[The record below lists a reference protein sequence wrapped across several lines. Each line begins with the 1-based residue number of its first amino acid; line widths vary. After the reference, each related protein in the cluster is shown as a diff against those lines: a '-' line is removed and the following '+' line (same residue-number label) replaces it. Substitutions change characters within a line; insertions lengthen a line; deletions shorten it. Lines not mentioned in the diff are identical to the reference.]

1 MNRAMLSELWS
12 KNVISVG
19 RVGALAVA
27 LGVGAAIASMPAVAS
42 ADTADSDGAGTVSSA
57 RPSSASSPSA
67 RPATRGA
74 SARQGI
80 GGRTAAQQNVVVV
93 PGGAVANT
101 AVANTVVAKTGVR
114 LTPPV
119 AAAQSG
125 RREARMTS
133 RTTRASAAAIGDKSA
148 AVSPPITAPVGM
160 ASPSAN
166 AVGSWQPGS
175 VLRAFVGDGTAS
187 NPNGGLF
194 VGDGFSYDATSC
206 PTGSCN
212 GGSGGV
218 FGNGGAGYNG
228 GNGGWAGWFGRGGAG
243 GDAIT
248 VASGGSGGSGG
259 VFVGDGGS
267 GGSGAPA
274 PYGAAFAGGVG
285 GSGGDGGLFFG
296 DGGGGGIGG
305 NGITTG
311 GGSGGAGGDGGFI
324 LSQGGRGGDGG
335 SGTTGGSGGAAGVGR
350 ELFFVATAAKPGAPG
365 STNVVIS
372 DQYGSTTIGGK
383 YVVLNNNYSGN
394 GSQTITVTSTG
405 FAITQRTGS
414 TSTSGAPL
422 SYPAVYLGCH
432 YTNCSPSTPLPLKI
446 GDITNATSS
455 ISYTYPSDA
464 SAIYDASYDIWMD
477 PTAKT
482 TGVNQQE
489 LMIWFNKQGGVQPIS
504 YSYDANGA
512 VPIATTTIGG
522 VSWNVYQGNN
532 GANNVV
538 SYVAVTPPITALTN
552 LNLLAFIDDTQSR
565 TSNFAQPVT
574 DAWYLTSIQAGFEP
588 WSGGVGLTVNSFD
601 ATVT

>member
-1 MNRAMLSELWS
+1 MNRAMQFQLW
-12 KNVISVG
+12 KNVCSVG

-42 ADTADSDGAGTVSSA
+42 ADTADSDGAGTASSA

-67 RPATRGA
+67 RPTTRGA

-80 GGRTAAQQNVVVV
+80 GGRTTAQHNIAVA
-93 PGGAVANT
+93 PGGAVVNT
-101 AVANTVVAKTGVR
+101 AVANSGVQ
-114 LTPPV
+114 LMPPV

-125 RREARMTS
+125 RRDVRTAS
-133 RTTRASAAAIGDKSA
+133 RTVRASAAAIGDKSA
-148 AVSPPITAPVGM
+148 AVSPPVTTPVGI
-160 ASPSAN
+160 ASPRAT

-175 VLRAFVGDGTAS
+175 GLRAFVGDGTAS
-187 NPNGGLF
+187 NPNGGLL
-194 VGDGFSYDATSC
+194 VGDGFSYDAVSC

-212 GGSGGV
+212 GGSGGI
-218 FGNGGAGYNG
+218 FGSGGAGYNG

-248 VASGGSGGSGG
+248 VANGGSGGSGG
-259 VFVGDGGS
+259 VFVGDGGI
-267 GGSGAPA
+267 GGTGAPA

-285 GSGGDGGLFFG
+285 GSGGTGGFFFG
-296 DGGGGGIGG
+296 DGGSGGIGG

-335 SGTTGGSGGAAGVGR
+335 SGTTGGSGGAAGMGR

-383 YVVLNNNYSGN
+383 YVVMNNNYSGN

-477 PTAKT
+477 PTPKT

-504 YSYDANGA
+504 YSYDADGA

-538 SYVAVTPPITALTN
+538 SYVAVTPPINSLTN
-552 LNLLAFIDDTQSR
+552 LNLLTFIDDTQSR